1 MTTMMAPVELPT
13 GRRSYLN
20 TAPLPDIHDPNWIPV
35 LGGEYKPPSPS
46 VEKELSPYQNASFP
60 PPASFSLFPGQASS
74 PKPRQGVSH
83 NYSKSSLAPES
94 VASESRSQSPEE
106 TIEPVPPISEAIK
119 NAHPERAGHV
129 RRPTSMGGASVE
141 EKISVRTETPG
152 DMVPSAA
159 STDGT
164 SSSVVEE
171 QTTSSNPETGSEEAM
186 ISPSSRSSMTS
197 TRKGPVFPPTSKYN
211 RKPVVSMAA
220 SIGTT
225 GRPPFIPSLPQT
237 PAESPRLGPSVPIM
251 PAANPMSQLPP
262 SPKLI
267 PLEPPAQAP
276 TQSFPQPPPEPEST
290 TPKLGPMKSS
300 ASERRQ
306 RALHSHPS
314 NLSLRS
320 RRNSSSDDAEI
331 TPKPPSVRHKPRK
344 STDSR
349 PTTPRSTIYDSQ
361 TPTPAPT
368 APLPQLPP
376 QARRPSTHIS
386 EARRSPQLPSAENP
400 MPSMHSFKPSQHS
413 ELAAFMTSEN
423 TVVFRRFDDVHVQL
437 LLCLQDEITQLE
449 RELQELDN
457 SNGPGTASEKI
468 LKRSRILRELRKV
481 VAEYGEQ
488 IATPNV
494 LLWLY

>member
-1 MTTMMAPVELPT
+1 MATMMAPIELPT

-35 LGGEYKPPSPS
+35 LDGAGYKPPSPS

-60 PPASFSLFPGQASS
+60 PPATFSLFPGQSTS

-83 NYSKSSLAPES
+83 NYSKSSMAPES
-94 VASESRSQSPEE
+94 IASESRSQSPQE
-106 TIEPVPPISEAIK
+106 TVEPVPPISDAMRM
-119 NAHPERAGHV
+119 AHPERPGHH
-129 RRPTSMGGASVE
+129 RRPTSMGGASIE

-152 DMVPSAA
+152 EMVPSAS

-164 SSSVVEE
+164 SSVVED
-171 QTTSSNPETGSEEAM
+171 QTSSNPETGSEEAM

-197 TRKGPVFPPTSKYN
+197 TRKAPVFPPTSKYN
-211 RKPVVSMAA
+211 RKPVVSMAG
-220 SIGTT
+220 SIGPSM
-225 GRPPFIPSLPQT
+225 GRPSFVPSLPQT
-237 PAESPRLGPSVPIM
+237 PAESPRLGPSVPVM
-251 PAANPMSQLPP
+251 PVANPVPQLPP
-262 SPKLI
+262 SPRLI
-267 PLEPPAQAP
+267 PLEPPPQP
-276 TQSFPQPPPEPEST
+276 FPQPPPEPEST
-290 TPKLGPMKSS
+290 APKLQAMKST

-314 NLSLRS
+314 NISLRS

-331 TPKPPSVRHKPRK
+331 IAKPPSVRHKPRK

-376 QARRPSTHIS
+376 QARRPSTHVS

-400 MPSMHSFKPSQHS
+400 VPSMHAFKPSQHS
-413 ELAAFMTSEN
+413 ELAAFMTAEN

-437 LLCLQDEITQLE
+437 LLCLQDEIAQLE
-449 RELQELDN
+449 KELLELEN
-457 SNGPGTASEKI
+457 PNTSGTASEKL
-468 LKRSRILRELRKV
+468 LKRSRLLRELRKV
-481 VAEYGEQ
+481 VAEYGE
-488 IATPNV
+488 
-494 LLWLY
+494 